1 MMGEKLIKSVEVG
14 KSNVLTIEHLMGF
27 YTSTQLLHI
36 NLTQYST

>member
-14 KSNVLTIEHLMGF
+14 KSNVLTIEHL
-27 YTSTQLLHI
+27 TQLLQI